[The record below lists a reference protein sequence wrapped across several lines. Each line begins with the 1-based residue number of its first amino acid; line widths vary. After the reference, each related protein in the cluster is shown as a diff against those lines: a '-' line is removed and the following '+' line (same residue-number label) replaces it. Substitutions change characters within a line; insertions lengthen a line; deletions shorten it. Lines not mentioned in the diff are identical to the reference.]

1 MRVGSIMNE
10 ADCKFIEK
18 ITARLHAGEDPEKVV
33 PYDLQ
38 GLSPQCRR
46 EVYMLYLKFGGNEK
60 RRAEARRRY
69 LNESG

>member
-1 MRVGSIMNE
+1 MNKE
-10 ADCKFIEK
+10 CEFIEQ

-38 GLSPQCRR
+38 GLPPSCRK
-46 EVYMLYLKFGGNEK
+46 EVYMLYLKFGGNE
-60 RRAEARRRY
+60 RRREAARKKY

>member
-1 MRVGSIMNE
+1 MNE
-10 ADCKFIEK
+10 LDCKFIEK

-46 EVYMLYLKFGGNEK
+46 EVYMLYLKYGGNE
-60 RRAEARRRY
+60 RRRTVVRQKI
-69 LNESG
+69 LEGEL

>member
-1 MRVGSIMNE
+1 MNSR
-10 ADCKFIEK
+10 DCEFIEK
-18 ITARLHAGEDPEKVV
+18 ITARLHAGEDPETVV

-46 EVYMLYLKFGGNEK
+46 EVYMLYLKFGGNE
-60 RRAEARRRY
+60 RRREAAQRKY